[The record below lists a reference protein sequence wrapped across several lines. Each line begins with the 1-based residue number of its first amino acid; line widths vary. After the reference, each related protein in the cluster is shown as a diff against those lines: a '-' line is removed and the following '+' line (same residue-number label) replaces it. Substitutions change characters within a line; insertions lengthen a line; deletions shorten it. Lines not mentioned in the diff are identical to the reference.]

1 MKLNAPLSILIQ
13 LYTFA
18 VAASAAKQNH
28 DVPSDI
34 VVIGYNSYD
43 TPKETLIF
51 GSIDANEQHRTDGS
65 DPNLQ
70 SVGFGKHLWQVGLD
84 GLEPMHGWMFRMR
97 LTMQHLKEEYERRG
111 RKDFV
116 AMVADTSDVYVTE
129 SLDKKTLHHLK
140 ERFHTEFSDFKI
152 VFSSQIYCCNPW
164 ELREFGRR
172 DWDAYYNKRGD
183 IPSMYKHLNAGL
195 FMGYASAILEMADQ
209 MKIW

>member
-1 MKLNAPLSILIQ
+1 MAQTPTYKALALANICGKLDLMAWNPCM
-13 LYTFA
+13 
-18 VAASAAKQNH
+18 
-28 DVPSDI
+28 DGCSDCA
-34 VVIGYNSYD
+34 
-43 TPKETLIF
+43 L
-51 GSIDANEQHRTDGS
+51 
-65 DPNLQ
+65 
-70 SVGFGKHLWQVGLD
+70 
-84 GLEPMHGWMFRMR
+84 
-97 LTMQHLKEEYERRG
+97 

-116 AMVADTSDVYVTE
+116 AMVADTSDVFVTE

-140 ERFHTEFSDFKI
+140 ERFLTEFSDFKI

-183 IPSMYKHLNAGL
+183 IPSMYKHLNAGV